1 MGKKSNDWI
10 CYWLDYAVGENMKNN
25 NKKTNKTTAVQ
36 LIQNSK
42 GKFFTVTFVKKN
54 GTTRTING
62 NYKQPKNPNPLGYLN
77 VYSMSDKGYR
87 NINPTTIKS
96 VSINNTTYTV
106 K

>member
-1 MGKKSNDWI
+1 MKKNREWI
-10 CYWLDYAVGENMKNN
+10 AYWLGYYVRENMKNN
-25 NKKTNKTTAVQ
+25 TKTTNKTTAVN
-36 LIQNSK
+36 LITNSK

-62 NYKQPKNPNPLGYLN
+62 NYKQPKKPNPLGYLN

-87 NINPTTIKS
+87 NINPTTIKA